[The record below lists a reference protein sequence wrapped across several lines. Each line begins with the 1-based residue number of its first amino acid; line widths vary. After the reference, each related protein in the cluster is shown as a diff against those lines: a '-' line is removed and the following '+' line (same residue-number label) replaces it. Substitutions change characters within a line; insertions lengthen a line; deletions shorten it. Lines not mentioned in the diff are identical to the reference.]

1 MPIWLLFGLLQLM
14 QSGRADDGDNICAR
28 NATFG
33 RAVVN
38 AVNLSLPGLANAAHY
53 AQPPRRNL
61 GAACRAISDY
71 YRLGNSTAGLR
82 RPAPPPS
89 TRLVNDPQVNA
100 MVFNDTFHGFP
111 SPKTPVRI
119 PRNTD
124 GEHRR
129 RPRVDVHGA

>member
-53 AQPPRRNL
+53 A
-61 GAACRAISDY
+61 
-71 YRLGNSTAGLR
+71 
-82 RPAPPPS
+82 
-89 TRLVNDPQVNA
+89 
-100 MVFNDTFHGFP
+100 
-111 SPKTPVRI
+111 
-119 PRNTD
+119 
-124 GEHRR
+124 
-129 RPRVDVHGA
+129 